1 MGLFVSVSAVIS
13 VTQTDVARALSE
25 HVHAKHGIF
34 QAEPRSPDDDDTM
47 VIASANGNTTL
58 LFPGN
63 DLSWWETSQALS
75 KILTAPVFAF
85 HIHDS
90 DLWMYELYK
99 DGQKIDGFN
108 PLPDYW
114 MEISA
119 EERRAY
125 RGNAQMVAACVPGVD
140 AAAIS
145 NYFVTWDVDADA
157 PDKAYP
163 TDKYAC
169 GDEWQLLDFMKK
181 LKLPYPLDAAGKPAG
196 PTYEFIIPSPPKP
209 VK

>member
-1 MGLFVSVSAVIS
+1 MGLFVSVSAVIGVAQAD
-13 VTQTDVARALSE
+13 VTRALSTF
-25 HVHAKHGIF
+25 VGTRHGVF

-47 VIASANGNTTL
+47 VIASASGNTTVF
-58 LFPGN
+58 FPGN

-75 KILTAPVFAF
+75 KMLKAPVFAF

-99 DGQKIDGFN
+99 NGEKIDGFN
-108 PLPDYW
+108 PVPDYW
-114 MEISA
+114 MEISDQ
-119 EERRAY
+119 ERHAY
-125 RGNAQMVAACVPGVD
+125 RGNAQVVASCVPGVD
-140 AAAIS
+140 AAEIS
-145 NYFVTWDVDADA
+145 KYFVTWDLNADA
-157 PDKAYP
+157 PARAYP
-163 TDKYAC
+163 TDEHAY

-196 PTYEFIIPSPPKP
+196 ETYEFIIPSPPKP